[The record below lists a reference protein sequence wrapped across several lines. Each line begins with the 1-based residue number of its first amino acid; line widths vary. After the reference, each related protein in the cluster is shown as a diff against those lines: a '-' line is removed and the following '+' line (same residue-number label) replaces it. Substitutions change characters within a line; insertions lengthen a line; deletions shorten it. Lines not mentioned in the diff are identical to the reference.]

1 MNLADICPLT
11 TDASLQRAIFVAPYL
26 EAIVAPDG
34 RMTFAELGA
43 QVAQIRS
50 ALAGMGVKRGDH
62 VGLCLGNS
70 VRFATLF
77 FAIGS
82 LGATVVPIN
91 TRFRA
96 DEIGYVLAQAKI
108 QWVFLADKLLS
119 SDYVAMLRPLLP
131 QLDGAAPGEGFP
143 LLQQIVVIGED
154 VPKGALSW
162 AGFMAL
168 AGAEVGASCRPDDIL
183 LIQYTSG
190 STSFP
195 KGCLLPHSNMLA
207 NAYFAGGRVGL
218 RLGDRYHSPRPFF
231 HVAGTVLSI
240 LGALQHMATLITMER
255 FDPAEALRLLEEER
269 CTLFS
274 GNDTM
279 VISMLNH
286 PDLPERKLQLRGGW
300 ASCTPSVM
308 KRIFNELGAR
318 QAVTTYGLSEAS
330 PNIAISCW
338 WESEEIRG
346 ESRLLPQ
353 PGLEVRICDPMTGAM
368 LGPDQPGEIKM
379 RGWSVMRGY
388 FDRPEETAKTI
399 DPEGWL
405 STGDIGVL
413 GSDGRLQFLGRAKEI
428 LRVGGENVS
437 PLEVEDM
444 LHRHPKIRLAQVVGV
459 PDARLSEV
467 AAAFVIL
474 REGVTST
481 PDEIIAWSKQHM
493 AGFKV
498 PRYVKIIEEFE
509 SIGMTGSGKVQRKQL
524 GEFAL
529 RAFNLAKA
537 E

>member
-1 MNLADICPLT
+1 VTLAKICPLT
-11 TDASLQRAIFVAPYL
+11 TEDSLQRAIFVAPYL

-34 RMTFAELGA
+34 RLTFAELGA
-43 QVAQIRS
+43 EVAQIRS
-50 ALAGMGVKRGDH
+50 ALVGLGVKRGDH
-62 VGLCLGNS
+62 VGVCLGNS
-70 VRFATLF
+70 ARFATLF

-82 LGATVVPIN
+82 IGATVVPIN

-96 DEIGYVLAQAKI
+96 DEICYVLGQAKI
-108 QWVFLADKLLS
+108 QWLFMADKLLS
-119 SDYVAMLRPLLP
+119 SDYLTMLRQVLP
-131 QLDGAAPGEGFP
+131 QLESGVPGADFP
-143 LLQQIVVIGED
+143 LLQRIVVIGD
-154 VPKGALSW
+154 AVPQGALSW

-168 AGAEVGASCRPDDIL
+168 AGAEVAASCQPDDIL

-218 RLGDRYHSPRPFF
+218 RTGDRYHSPRPFF

-240 LGALQHMATLITMER
+240 LGALQHVVTLITMER

-286 PDLPERKLQLRGGW
+286 PDLPKRKLQLRGGW

-353 PGLEVRICDPMTGAM
+353 PGLEVRICDLATGET

-399 DPEGWL
+399 DAEGWL

-413 GSDGRLQFLGRAKEI
+413 GKDGRLQFLGRAKEI

-437 PLEVEDM
+437 PLEVEDT

-459 PDARLSEV
+459 PDVRLVEV

-474 REGVTST
+474 RDGVTCE
-481 PDEIIAWSKQHM
+481 PQEIIEWSKQHM

-524 GEFAL
+524 GEYAL
-529 RAFNLAKA
+529 RVFDLVTD